1 MQLGNCAKCLGD
13 YGEALIYYEQAETL
27 QPENEKLLL
36 RIAECLMQQD
46 EHEAALKKLFKAY
59 YFAPGDQ
66 DILRMLAW
74 CCFLCH
80 KYEESEKYYLKLL
93 ENSSREK
100 DWLHAGHEA
109 WAAGNIVL
117 AIERYR
123 CYFRKF
129 APADVNVFDVFKR
142 DSDILGK
149 HNINDMDIDL
159 MCDVLAMDFE

>member
-1 MQLGNCAKCLGD
+1 MVQ
-13 YGEALIYYEQAETL
+13 
-27 QPENEKLLL
+27 
-36 RIAECLMQQD
+36 
-46 EHEAALKKLFKAY
+46 
-59 YFAPGDQ
+59 
-66 DILRMLAW
+66 
-74 CCFLCH
+74 FLCH

-93 ENSSREK
+93 ENSPREK
-100 DWLHAGHEA
+100 DWLHAGYEA

-129 APADVNVFDVFKR
+129 APAGANVFDVFKR

>member
-1 MQLGNCAKCLGD
+1 
-13 YGEALIYYEQAETL
+13 
-27 QPENEKLLL
+27 
-36 RIAECLMQQD
+36 MQQD

-109 WAAGNIVL
+109 WAAACWPLSVTGVILENSRL
-117 AIERYR
+117 LTSTCLTCSKETAIFWANTTSMTWTLTS
-123 CYFRKF
+123 C
-129 APADVNVFDVFKR
+129 VMCWLW
-142 DSDILGK
+142 IL
-149 HNINDMDIDL
+149 NN
-159 MCDVLAMDFE
+159 